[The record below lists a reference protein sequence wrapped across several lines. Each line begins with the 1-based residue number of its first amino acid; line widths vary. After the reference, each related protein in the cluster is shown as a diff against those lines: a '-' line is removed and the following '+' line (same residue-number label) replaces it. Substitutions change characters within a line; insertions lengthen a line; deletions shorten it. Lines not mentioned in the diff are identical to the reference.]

1 MKMFPNNNPVL
12 VPFLSAV
19 KTQFIFLYCYISPE
33 IGYLFSWTS
42 LKAKTGPL
50 CCCVSVEVDGRGKK
64 KSNPRLPTGRALTG
78 GTDSH
83 RMWLPLQGRPLW
95 WGSWRFSH
103 RVRKA
108 HGSPVG
114 IRHPSAGFSLRG
126 CGVRKQ
132 MTLNVGHE
140 SADPVMAQPQW
151 QLWLT
156 SRLMHH
162 VQNKLLR
169 LVLHLHGHKR
179 RQFLAWMW
187 SGRLLFQLASW
198 ITAYPELVKQQVED
212 LSRRHG
218 AVDSHVGDR
227 TIGRGKYRRLKKK
240 REKWWQWTFWLW
252 MAYCHFNSA
261 RWDTKKKQTTTNGYT
276 FYTFSSDAFVHSN
289 KEAGTAT
296 GAIQYHFTARC
307 SHRTCNQA

>member
-64 KSNPRLPTGRALTG
+64 SNPRLPTGRALTG

-103 RVRKA
+103 RVREA

-169 LVLHLHGHKR
+169 LVLHLHGH
-179 RQFLAWMW
+179 
-187 SGRLLFQLASW
+187 
-198 ITAYPELVKQQVED
+198 T
-212 LSRRHG
+212 
-218 AVDSHVGDR
+218 
-227 TIGRGKYRRLKKK
+227 
-240 REKWWQWTFWLW
+240 
-252 MAYCHFNSA
+252 
-261 RWDTKKKQTTTNGYT
+261 
-276 FYTFSSDAFVHSN
+276 
-289 KEAGTAT
+289 TAT
-296 GAIQYHFTARC
+296 IFLHECVLADYR
-307 SHRTCNQA
+307 SHLLHGLLLTLNLWSSKLRTCPVVMELLTLTLVTEP